1 MKRWNF
7 SGQPASHGNSKAH
20 RALGSIGH
28 AEFPG
33 KVWKGK
39 KMAGRMGNQNATIM
53 NQRIVKIDTDRS
65 LIYIKGNT
73 PGAISG
79 VVKIRDAVKK
89 IDKQVWDLLYPT
101 YVQGFEGHS
110 EFSAKNQLWKG
121 AENDPFEEDL
131 HENDAVTGVD
141 QDEEQ

>member
-1 MKRWNF
+1 
-7 SGQPASHGNSKAH
+7 
-20 RALGSIGH
+20 
-28 AEFPG
+28 
-33 KVWKGK
+33 
-39 KMAGRMGNQNATIM
+39 M

-110 EFSAKNQLWKG
+110 EFSERNQLWKG

>member
-7 SGQPASHGNSKAH
+7 SGQPASHGNSKA

-73 PGAISG
+73 PGAITG

-110 EFSAKNQLWKG
+110 EFSGRNYLW
-121 AENDPFEEDL
+121 
-131 HENDAVTGVD
+131 
-141 QDEEQ
+141 